1 MSKSIGGISLD
12 DIYAASDDLNVEDP
26 VAVKA
31 ETAKKPEKKTV
42 SSTAIGGIE
51 LDAIM
56 AAADIETN
64 ESVSNKL
71 TAQVDSKSS
80 IQINNDKAKTEASIE
95 FTKDIDKSGSSIQLT
110 KDIDETGSS
119 IQFTKDIDEARTS
132 LQTSDID
139 TDNDNSDNSLIKE
152 IIERKNPGL
161 IIWIILNIILGGFGL
176 SVLMLIFGIPPFGAF
191 LFALVEYPIVVY
203 RMGSKWGDRKLR
215 KELGLIP
222 WHQLPELGLGYE
234 ANKIEDAFNEVYKK
248 AKERSP
254 QIADVELFL
263 YPDESINAFAV
274 GKRTVAVTQGMINMP
289 ADQIKAILAHE
300 FGHLAHKDTE
310 ILLIPQAGNFIITIV
325 VKVISFFLKI
335 IGGMFDICGALCSHD
350 DSSFGFFRT
359 VGKVERFI
367 NERVLGWWMSLGT
380 IMCTK
385 NNKSNEFAADRYSCK
400 LGYGESLKR
409 AFLTMETGQELHGY
423 FATLFSTHP
432 ATPERVMEINQFLGI

>member
-31 ETAKKPEKKTV
+31 ETAKNPEKKTV

-56 AAADIETN
+56 AAADIDEADAVKIN
-64 ESVSNKL
+64 NSK
-71 TAQVDSKSS
+71 AQPEAKNSKAESS
-80 IQINNDKAKTEASIE
+80 IQVKDDKAKSGPSIE
-95 FTKDIDKSGSSIQLT
+95 FTKDIDESRSSLQTL
-110 KDIDETGSS
+110 DIDDSRS
-119 IQFTKDIDEARTS
+119 S
-132 LQTSDID
+132 LQTSDVD
-139 TDNDNSDNSLIKE
+139 TDKDNSNNSLIKE

-161 IIWIILNIILGGFGL
+161 IIWIILNIVLGGFGL

-191 LFALVEYPIVVY
+191 LFALAEYPVVVY

-215 KELGLIP
+215 RELGLIP

-289 ADQIKAILAHE
+289 PDQIKAILAHE

-432 ATPERVMEINQFLGI
+432 ATPERVMEINQFLNK